1 MINMN
6 LENYPQIEDNSIIS
20 KFDYY
25 LIYSI
30 ILELRITDSNQSI
43 ITWKNQTISVYSF
56 DIKLKHILNIRLIWR
71 EFLSLDT
78 R

>member
-43 ITWKNQTISVYSF
+43 IT
-56 DIKLKHILNIRLIWR
+56 
-71 EFLSLDT
+71 
-78 R
+78 